1 MSNDTPFKSAFDT
14 AVTDFNAA
22 VAGKTAPSAEP
33 KTNRVYD
40 YSAGQVSVSPA
51 QQASGDGEFYKGF
64 SRSFAEV
71 PGLIAGMGAYAADV
85 FGADNA
91 RDTMLQFAKDRQQQV
106 EQQYGSDAA
115 SFSNVLSGD
124 VSGWDFLKNSSG
136 YVVGQALQSILTGGV
151 GAAAVK
157 GMAKGGIV
165 AAGEKFAADQ
175 LAKGAT
181 AEAAKQATENF
192 LKAEATKA
200 GFKGFTLASGAQNLN
215 MEIGSI
221 YPDAVE
227 QAQKEGRTLDGGDL
241 FRVGAAG
248 AAAAATDTAMDRLAL
263 GKVLGGG
270 KSPGFVGRAA
280 REIPAGMGRESLTEG
295 VQTELERYGAG
306 KSLTDAEA
314 MRDVIDSAAVGAIG
328 GGQAGALTSLHR
340 RAEVPNP
347 LQPVID
353 QAQKPGSVLSRAV
366 VSAGIPEQ
374 AAAAATQS
382 GVDPTQTGSVDPI
395 SERVQA
401 VVQTLESTDTLQKLR
416 DLGPQM
422 GADNLTSDFLYALQV
437 ARNPNSRPDQR
448 EAAINQVEQ
457 AMEWTKTGFTMPQE
471 QPQQPG
477 TAVALRE
484 NNAVGP
490 VGQAQFFDPNTIDG
504 EAVRVDN
511 MIGGPRALT
520 GPQRGLAT
528 QESVAQ
534 TQQAPSFAPNEQQNV
549 GDVNK
554 TVAPES
560 TTDSVQKTAAMAGV
574 AGMTEVQAPRVEIPA
589 GTGPAVLRKR
599 AAVVKQLAENGFET
613 VQRDGKDFF
622 MVNAK
627 TGQKFKLDG
636 PADAQMARKAIN
648 DRIDALAHTAAA
660 SPKNELKEPTQAQ
673 IDAGNYKKSDVI
685 DLNGMKIKIENPQGS
700 IRRGVGADGKAW
712 ETKMAHHYGEFQGT
726 LGADGDKVDVF
737 LGPRKDSDKVY
748 VIDQV
753 NKDGSFD
760 EHKVMMGFTS
770 EDAARE
776 GYLANYDKG
785 WTGLGAMTEMSV
797 DEFKTWAKSRAAKKP
812 ASSVLESAA
821 AAGQE
826 QFTAEEQAEDKT
838 GNFFYVNDGDKQHK
852 LKIVKPGEMPKK
864 ASAERTGK
872 RRPLTQADAALIEKV
887 GALLNKKVVFFE
899 AQGGRLSD
907 GFVRQGEPNT
917 IYVATETTVNPLAV
931 FGHEFFHT
939 LRETNPAA
947 WDAVAAVVNSK
958 VTAKQRFRADRYGK
972 KTAAERGDA
981 ELSTEVGGELEE
993 LVSDLGGNLL
1003 KDSKFWKEVFAKIEA
1018 DNGAEAKGIIA
1029 KLSAALQRVLTK
1041 LVAAMNQPGFRADSF
1056 VKDLDEVRAAFKDAM
1071 TQHLKDTGVTQR
1083 AMAAEE
1089 LKAKQSLKKSED
1101 RADKPE
1107 GLTVEG
1113 YHFSKEA
1120 RPVLST
1126 GKFGTGLKG
1135 SARDEIMNAEDQRI
1149 RQRLSFYVN
1158 KGTGINPEAGVGG
1171 IAHKATLTN
1180 IYDADADPL
1189 RLRTADARAFES
1201 KVLDAGYSGYLNR
1214 LDGTQPGQVILLGEQ
1229 TIEPEVLGPRTS
1241 IDNAKLV
1248 PGSAQRDMGLG
1259 DKIAANK
1266 ALPSGM
1272 LSPTRWSEVL
1282 MQQMPAE
1289 AAQLMDIGAFEGE
1302 QGLYKDELVKKIRS
1316 LTGQI
1321 KKSADR
1327 AQSEYADIEA
1337 KYKGT
1342 DAWMKAPNGEA
1353 TKLTE
1358 RQWVQVRTP
1367 SFKKWFGDWEAAH
1380 ANGGVW
1386 VVEDVSKAVGED
1398 GEPLVVYHGT
1408 DKGGFTEFEA
1418 PGGTGRGDLGIWTT
1432 PDYGMASSYV
1442 RKGRARDVDLTTPT
1456 QSELEELG
1464 YEFIEEDDGI
1474 TVNDPNSY
1482 TIDGPADNDFKFR
1495 SIDDAVATVIEEFDG
1510 EAGTQPGVYA
1520 LFINIR
1526 NPNEDNFE
1534 GAMWSG
1540 EREDQYQVR
1549 DENDEPIYDENGR
1562 GYFDLNTAN
1571 ALVEQNPGAEVQPAD
1586 PHYSTTDDV
1595 VREAIRNKNDGAIIR
1610 EVIDDG
1616 GGVGYWLDPQDIFV
1630 AFDPSQLKSA
1640 DYNNG
1645 EFSDST
1651 GDLRKSTDR
1660 KQIPESVDDVTA
1672 VEPSFEFA
1680 ASRVFPTNRD
1690 FKLELQ
1696 SRARA
1701 AAKAAKVALDQR
1713 DERTENYLVRVGE
1726 KDARAGLKLNGNAV
1740 GWYNEKV
1747 SKALAIVS
1755 LIHPELKTNPEARF
1769 AFTWALAVTS
1779 NGMKVNKNF
1788 ELAEMVYEH
1797 YKRTGR
1803 MPTDIKAGTTQ
1814 GAINDSLALFNE
1826 LRKAWGIEQ
1835 LMDFMTAKDTVKS
1848 IEKSAGVSI
1857 SGEGQNT
1864 QVYGAAILGP
1874 KIGNGF
1880 FMNLYGQF
1888 DQLTMDRWLMRTWG
1902 RWTGTLVE
1910 NDKANTKKKREQLG
1924 GLIRLMPAADRKEFE
1939 RIIGSKLTL
1948 GNIDKAAELIK
1959 KASAKPALRERM
1971 NALAPLNDDLRSSLD
1986 ELLGK
1991 AKKNAKRESIGSEMR
2006 KVGNSLFGYL
2016 DGQKEAPAGSV
2027 ERDFIRKVFNRIL
2040 GSLKADMPDL
2050 TMADLQA
2057 VVWYPEKRLYD
2068 AAKAEDESESGY
2080 SDDEAPDYANAAADL
2095 ASQKGVPTDKIA
2107 EVTKEID
2114 DEISAAKRARNAG
2127 RGDREPGQA
2136 GSSAGAQASES
2147 TQEGGLP
2154 DSERV
2159 RRSPERMD
2167 LEGGQDQGPGRREKD
2182 GSLSGL
2188 PRDFTV
2194 DGKKVTAS
2202 HWAPAEKVARLYM
2215 AEAGLPY
2222 SPPAKYAKVDPQRA
2236 TRIAAEYDKLKHD
2249 PQNPEVKAAYDALVK
2264 ETAAQYQAVVDSG
2277 LKVEFIDFAKQGDP
2291 YAASPRLMTE
2301 DVRDNNHMWVFST
2314 RDGFGSDAEF
2324 DPIDNP
2330 LLAETEFEISGQ
2342 KALVNDLFRVVHDYF
2357 GHVKEGVGFRA
2368 DGEENTWRAH
2378 SSMFSPLAQRALT
2391 TETRGQNSWVN
2402 YGPHG
2407 EDNRK
2412 ASAGDTHYA
2421 DQKVG
2426 LLPEWVSKDG
2436 KTDEPTYN
2444 QRVSA
2449 LKDLISCLK
2458 K

>member
-22 VAGKTAPSAEP
+22 VTDKTAPAAQP
-33 KTNRVYD
+33 KSSRVAD
-40 YSAGQVSVSPA
+40 YSAGQVNLTPA
-51 QQASGDGEFYKGF
+51 QKASGDGEFYKGF

-106 EQQYGSDAA
+106 EEQYGSDAA
-115 SFSNVLSGD
+115 SFSNVLNGD
-124 VSGWDFLKNSSG
+124 ANAFDFLKNSSG

-151 GAAAVK
+151 GAAVVK

-181 AEAAKQATENF
+181 AEVAKKSTEEF
-192 LKAEATKA
+192 LKAEAAKA
-200 GFKGFTLASGAQNLN
+200 GIKGFTLASGAQNLN

-227 QAQKEGRTLDGGDL
+227 QAQKEGRTLDGGDR
-241 FRVGAAG
+241 FRVGASG

-263 GKVLGGG
+263 GKVMGGSKASG
-270 KSPGFVGRAA
+270 SIYGRAA
-280 REIPAGMGRESLTEG
+280 REIPVGMGREAFTEG

-328 GGQAGALTSLHR
+328 GAQAGILTAVR
-340 RAEVPNP
+340 KKADEPNSP
-347 LQPVID
+347 
-353 QAQKPGSVLSRAV
+353 LSRAAI
-366 VSAGIPEQ
+366 AGNAGVLDQ
-374 AAAAATQS
+374 ATNASSGATPAATPP
-382 GVDPTQTGSVDPI
+382 GVDQTQTGSADPI
-395 SERVQA
+395 SQRVQS

-422 GADNLTSDFLYALQV
+422 GAENLTSDFLYALQV
-437 ARNPNSRPDQR
+437 ARDSRNRPDVRQQAM
-448 EAAINQVEQ
+448 EQVEQ
-457 AMEWTKTGFTMPQE
+457 AMQWATTGFTMPQE

-528 QESVAQ
+528 QPAPQSTEQAAAPAPEVAQ
-534 TQQAPSFAPNEQQNV
+534 NEQAAFVAPNEQQNV
-549 GDVNK
+549 ATPN
-554 TVAPES
+554 TV
-560 TTDSVQKTAAMAGV
+560 VQAQRAASLDGMA
-574 AGMTEVQAPRVEIPA
+574 EVQAPRVAIPA

-599 AAVVKQLAENGFET
+599 GAVVKQLAENGFET

-622 MVNAK
+622 MVNSK

-636 PADAQMARKAIN
+636 PADAQLARKAIN

-660 SPKNELKEPTQAQ
+660 SPKNNLTEPTQAQ

-685 DLNGMKIKIENPQGS
+685 NLNGMQIKIENPQGS
-700 IRRGVGADGKAW
+700 IRRGVGPDGTPW

-726 LGADGDKVDVF
+726 VGADGDKLDVF
-737 LGPRKDSDKVY
+737 LGPRKDSDKIY

-760 EHKVMMGFTS
+760 EHKVMMGFTTA
-770 EDAARE
+770 DAARE

-785 WTGLGAMTEMSV
+785 WTGLGAMTEMSP

-812 ASSVLESAA
+812 ASSVLKNAA
-821 AAGQE
+821 AAGQD
-826 QFTAEEQAEDKT
+826 QFTAEEKAESAAPK
-838 GNFFYVNDGDKQHK
+838 FFYVDDGTKKHK
-852 LKIVKPGEMPKK
+852 LKVIKPGEMPKK
-864 ASAERTGK
+864 ISAERTGE
-872 RRPLTQADAALIEKV
+872 RRPLSQADASLIEKIAGV
-887 GALLNKKVVFFE
+887 LGKNVVFFE
-899 AQGGRLSD
+899 AQNGRLSD
-907 GFVRQGEPNT
+907 GFVRSGQPNT

-939 LRETNPAA
+939 LRETNPSA

-958 VTAKQRFRADRYGK
+958 VTAKQLFRTDRYGK

-1003 KDSKFWKEVFAKIEA
+1003 KDAKFWKEVFARIEA

-1029 KLSAALQRVLTK
+1029 KLSAAIQAAITRIVK
-1041 LVAAMNQPGFRADSF
+1041 AMNQPGFRADSF
-1056 VKDLDEVRAAFKDAM
+1056 VKDLDQVRSAFKDAM
-1071 TQHLKDTGVTQR
+1071 ALHLKDSGISQR

-1089 LKAKQSLKKSED
+1089 LKAKQSIKKSED

-1126 GKFGTGLKG
+1126 GMFGTGLKG
-1135 SARDEIMNAEDQRI
+1135 SARDEIMNAADARI

-1189 RLRTADARAFES
+1189 RLRTGDARAFES

-1214 LDGTQPGQVILLGEQ
+1214 LGGTQSGQVILLGNQ
-1229 TIEPEVLGPRTS
+1229 TIRPEVLGPRTR
-1241 IDNAKLV
+1241 IDDAKPV
-1248 PGSAQRDMGLG
+1248 PGAQQRDMDLG

-1272 LSPTRWSEVL
+1272 LSPSRWSEVL

-1289 AAQLMDIGAFEGE
+1289 AAQLMDIGAFEGDK
-1302 QGLYKDELVKKIRS
+1302 GLYKDELVSKIRG

-1327 AQSEYADIEA
+1327 AQSEYAEVEA

-1342 DAWMKAPNGEA
+1342 DAWMKAPDGTA

-1358 RQWVQVRTP
+1358 RQWVQTRTP

-1386 VVEDVSKAVGED
+1386 AVEDVSKAVGEN

-1432 PDYGMASSYV
+1432 PDYGMAKSYV
-1442 RKGRARDVDLTTPT
+1442 RKGRARDVDLSTPT
-1456 QSELEELG
+1456 QSELEEIG
-1464 YEFIEEDDGI
+1464 YEFFGLTDD
-1474 TVNDPNSY
+1474 
-1482 TIDGPADNDFKFR
+1482 
-1495 SIDDAVATVIEEFDG
+1495 DDAPEGQYYNEPNGDRNGPFETEQEAIADAATSFEG
-1510 EAGTQPGVYA
+1510 ESGTQPGIYA
-1520 LFINIR
+1520 LFINVR
-1526 NPNEDNFE
+1526 NPNEENFE
-1534 GAMWSG
+1534 GAMWNG

-1549 DENDEPIYDENGR
+1549 DENDDPIYDDKGR
-1562 GYFDLNTAN
+1562 GYFDLDTAN
-1571 ALVEQNPGAEVQPAD
+1571 ALAEQNPGAEVQPAD
-1586 PHYSTTDDV
+1586 SHYQTTDDV
-1595 VREAIRNKNDGAIIR
+1595 VRDALRNDNDGAIIR

-1645 EFSDST
+1645 EFNDST
-1651 GDLRKSTDR
+1651 GDLRKSADR

-1680 ASRVFPTNRD
+1680 ASEVFPTNRD

-1696 SRARA
+1696 KRARD
-1701 AAKAAKVALDQR
+1701 AAKAAKVTLDGR

-1726 KDARAGLKLNGNAV
+1726 KDARAGLKLNSNAV

-1803 MPTDIKAGTTQ
+1803 MPIDIKAGTTQ

-1826 LRKAWGIEQ
+1826 LRKAWGIEP
-1835 LMDFMTAKDTVKS
+1835 LMDFMTTKESVKS
-1848 IEKSAGVSI
+1848 IEKSSGVSI

-1910 NDKANTKKKREQLG
+1910 IDKANIKKKREQLD
-1924 GLIRLMPAADRKEFE
+1924 GLIRLMPTAERKEFE
-1939 RIIGSKLTL
+1939 RIIGSRLTL

-1971 NALAPLNDDLRSSLD
+1971 NALAPLSAELRDSLD

-2027 ERDFIRKVFNRIL
+2027 ERDFIRKVFGRIL
-2040 GSLKADMPDL
+2040 ASLKADMPDL

-2068 AAKAEDESESGY
+2068 AAKANEETESGY

-2095 ASQKGVPTDKIA
+2095 ASQKGIPADKIA

-2127 RGDREPGQA
+2127 RGDLEPEQA
-2136 GSSAGAQASES
+2136 GQTAGAQTAES
-2147 TQEGGLP
+2147 TQAGGLP
-2154 DSERV
+2154 DSDRV
-2159 RRSPERMD
+2159 RRSPERVAN
-2167 LEGGQDQGPGRREKD
+2167 ESGSDQGSRGRQKD

-2188 PRDFTV
+2188 PREVTV
-2194 DGKKVTAS
+2194 AGKKLPAS
-2202 HWAPAEKVARLYM
+2202 HWAPAEEVARQYM
-2215 AEAGLPY
+2215 ADAGLPY
-2222 SPPAKYAKVDPQRA
+2222 NPPAKYVKVDPAFA

-2249 PQNPEVKAAYDALVK
+2249 PQNPEVKAAYAALVK

-2277 LKVEFIDFAKQGDP
+2277 LVVEFIDFAKQGDP
-2291 YAASPRLMTE
+2291 YEASPRLMTE

-2324 DPIDNP
+2324 DPVDNP
-2330 LLAETEFEISGQ
+2330 LLAETDFVISGK

-2378 SSMFSPLAQRALT
+2378 SAMFSPLAQRALT

-2407 EDNRK
+2407 ENNRK
-2412 ASAGDTHYA
+2412 ASAGDTRYA

-2426 LLPEWVSKDG
+2426 LLPEWVSEDG

-2444 QRVSA
+2444 QRVAA